1 MFGSTQYRYEAG
13 KTEAVHLMLFDRD
26 LNETMALSADV
37 RE

>member
-1 MFGSTQYRYEAG
+1 MFGSTQYRYEAC

-26 LNETMALSADV
+26 LNETMAVSEDV